1 MQSALEVFPLLL
13 FLGFAI
19 VGVFMA
25 TLVLIWVAVWR
36 AARRG
41 DAASKPT
48 APKPV
53 VPKPPAGEWR
63 LPTRRRLLVLV
74 LIGSAGGA
82 VVGGVLSVL
91 AAQQTASPRPPGS
104 GRLGASSGR

>member
-1 MQSALEVFPLLL
+1 MIDVLPLFL

-25 TLVLIWVAVWR
+25 TLVIIWVAVWR
-36 AARRG
+36 ASRRG
-41 DAASKPT
+41 DAASKPP
-48 APKPV
+48 APKPAA
-53 VPKPPAGEWR
+53 PKPAAGEWR